1 MREAEQIV
9 SMCSACH
16 VAARPAGQEVV
27 DLERQQLHLCPAF
40 CRMACRASGGG
51 LHPVP
56 SFCCCTH
63 FTDHHNSGTAQ
74 ESTLSGLSR

>member
-27 DLERQQLHLCPAF
+27 DLEWQQLHLCPAF
-40 CRMACRASGGG
+40 CKMACRASGGG
-51 LHPVP
+51 LRPVS

-63 FTDHHNSGTAQ
+63 TLTIITAALRKKAP
-74 ESTLSGLSR
+74 SVD